1 MAKKFKTPEENMTV
15 TITLDVECEVV
26 TIFTVEGKDYIAV
39 LPKDTK
45 GRFDEDEVWIYGYAE
60 NPEDPNEE
68 PQLIYIDDE
77 DEYEKAAEA
86 FDEYLDELEFD
97 DSED

>member
-1 MAKKFKTPEENMTV
+1 
-15 TITLDVECEVV
+15 
-26 TIFTVEGKDYIAV
+26 
-39 LPKDTK
+39 
-45 GRFDEDEVWIYGYAE
+45 EDEVWIYGYAE